1 MRPSVILCLLGAALA
16 VNPAAAKDAP
26 LTAEAVNTAQFAPA
40 PGKKAEKAKNEKTQ
54 AKKQPAKL
62 DPLVMKAQVL
72 LARARFSPGQIDAK
86 DGTNFQKA
94 LAAFQQ
100 ANGLTPTG
108 ALDADTWARLA
119 PTDDVVIRYT
129 ISKDDVEGPF
139 VKRIPKDYREMSKLP
154 RLGYHTPRELLAE
167 KFHISEDVLVTL
179 NKGKKL
185 EAGSEIMVAN
195 VPPLDGELVGLGR
208 AQAKH
213 NGKRNETGDGTRVE
227 INKSERAMR
236 VFAADGKLAAYFPIS
251 IGSEDKPAPSGRV
264 EVKYVS
270 PNPVYRYD
278 PRYAFKGQTAKEPV
292 KVKPGPNNPVGLVWI
307 ALSADSYGLH
317 GTPAPENISKT
328 ESHGCVRL
336 TNWDAIALAK
346 LVRKG
351 TPVDFI
357 DGNGNEAAPAP
368 VPQAMSDR
376 PRRR

>member
-1 MRPSVILCLLGAALA
+1 MRCSVILCLLAAALA
-16 VNPAAAKDAP
+16 VNPAIAKDAP
-26 LTAEAVNTAQFAPA
+26 LTAEAVNAAQFAPA
-40 PGKKAEKAKNEKTQ
+40 PAKKVEKAKNGKAT
-54 AKKQPAKL
+54 AKAAAKL

-100 ANGLTPTG
+100 ANGLTATG
-108 ALDADTWARLA
+108 TLDAETWARLA
-119 PTDDVVIRYT
+119 PTDDVVVRYT
-129 ISKDDVEGPF
+129 ISEADTEGPF
-139 VKRIPKDYREMSKLP
+139 VKRIPNDFRDMAKLP
-154 RLGYHTPRELLAE
+154 RLGYRTARELLAE

-195 VPPLDGELVGLGR
+195 VPPLDGELIGLAR
-208 AQAKH
+208 AQAKQ
-213 NGKRNETGDGTRVE
+213 NGKSNETPDGTRVE
-227 INKSERAMR
+227 VNKGERALR
-236 VFAADGKLAAYFPIS
+236 VFAPDGKLAAYFPIS
-251 IGSEDKPAPSGRV
+251 IGSEEKPAPSGRV

-278 PRYAFKGQTAKEPV
+278 PRYAFKGQKAERPV

-328 ESHGCVRL
+328 ESNGCVRL
-336 TNWDAIALAK
+336 TNWDALALAR

-351 TPVDFI
+351 TPVDFV
-357 DGNGNEAAPAP
+357 DAGETGPVP
-368 VPQAMSDR
+368 VPQVLSDR
-376 PRRR
+376 PARR

>member
-1 MRPSVILCLLGAALA
+1 VILCLLVAALA
-16 VNPAAAKDAP
+16 VDPATAKDAP
-26 LTAEAVNTAQFAPA
+26 LTAEAVNAAQFAPA
-40 PGKKAEKAKNEKTQ
+40 PAKKVEKAKS
-54 AKKQPAKL
+54 AKADKAKPPAKV

-100 ANGLTPTG
+100 ANGLTATG
-108 ALDADTWARLA
+108 ALDAETWARLA

-129 ISKDDVEGPF
+129 ISEDDAEGPF
-139 VKRIPKDYREMSKLP
+139 VKRIPKDFRDMAKLP
-154 RLGYHTPRELLAE
+154 RLAYRTARELLAE
-167 KFHISEDVLVTL
+167 KFHVSEEVLVTL
-179 NKGKKL
+179 NKGRKFA
-185 EAGSEIMVAN
+185 AGSEIMVAN

-208 AQAKH
+208 AQAKQ
-213 NGKRNETGDGTRVE
+213 NGKRNEAPDGTRVE
-227 INKSERAMR
+227 INKTERAMR
-236 VFAADGKLAAYFPIS
+236 VFAPDGKIAAYFPIS
-251 IGSEDKPAPSGRV
+251 IGSEEKPAPSGRV

-278 PRYAFKGQTAKEPV
+278 PRYAFKGQKADRPV

-328 ESHGCVRL
+328 ESNGCVRL
-336 TNWDAIALAK
+336 TNWDALALAK

-357 DGNGNEAAPAP
+357 DGTEPAPAP

-376 PRRR
+376 PRPARR